1 MIMAGGAAAGAAA
14 AAAAIAQ
21 AIKASGVLVTVSPLD
36 FLAVIQRQ
44 KEPLVVHAQGG
55 FFSTNYQYL
64 TSYKGLAFFTKS
76 PEPLALPSGTEVVLA
91 KGIHIPG

>member
-1 MIMAGGAAAGAAA
+1 MIAASGAAAA

-21 AIKASGVLVTVSPLD
+21 AIKASGVLVTVTPTD
-36 FLAVIQRQ
+36 FLAIMQRQ
-44 KEPLVVHAQGG
+44 KDGLVVHALGG

-76 PEPLALPSGTEVVLA
+76 PEPLMLPPGTEVVQA
-91 KGIHIPG
+91 KNIWIPG